1 MNKQSV
7 TKTLKAFKRS
17 LVKHSPEILTGIGV
31 AGLVTTSVLTGKA
44 TLKADRIIKDVK
56 SELLYNEEDSNL
68 TKTEVLKLVWKYYIP
83 PVLTGVSSILC
94 IIGAT
99 SVNSKR
105 NAALATAYQ
114 LSQNALVEYKEKVI
128 ETIGE
133 KKEKNIREKIVEDKI
148 NDNPVSKSNVIIMDK
163 GNTLCYDVV
172 SGRYFES
179 SIDTIKRAVNNV
191 NYNLTHG
198 VMEYISLNEFYD
210 EIGLPH
216 TSIGDELGWN
226 IGFDG
231 QLDVELY
238 PKFSDD
244 ERPCVALDYRVAP
257 HYDYAKLM

>member
-1 MNKQSV
+1 MN
-7 TKTLKAFKRS
+7 
-17 LVKHSPEILTGIGV
+17 EI
-31 AGLVTTSVLTGKA
+31 K
-44 TLKADRIIKDVK
+44 
-56 SELLYNEEDSNL
+56 N
-68 TKTEVLKLVWKYYIP
+68 
-83 PVLTGVSSILC
+83 IL
-94 IIGAT
+94 
-99 SVNSKR
+99 
-105 NAALATAYQ
+105 
-114 LSQNALVEYKEKVI
+114 KEKP
-128 ETIGE
+128 
-133 KKEKNIREKIVEDKI
+133 IVLPRYLFNYYLRLGITPEELI
-148 NDNPVSKSNVIIMDK
+148 ILIFIMDK

-238 PKFSDD
+238 TKFSDD